1 MKDNEITFK
10 MFSILMISVGLLMFE
25 RGFFW
30 TKEQNDVLD
39 DSDFYM
45 ALHQIMPIW
54 MWGILGMLFSIL
66 IIIAPFFLPKQHLN
80 NKFNYLCLIGGTG
93 NGVFYFLMT
102 SASIFNA
109 INWLSPLQFATLTTI
124 NFLIAFYGGV
134 AVARKR

>member
-1 MKDNEITFK
+1 MKDNETTYK
-10 MFSILMISVGLLMFE
+10 MFSIFMLGVGLMMFE

-54 MWGILGMLFSIL
+54 MWGVMGMIFSIL
-66 IIIAPFFLPKQHLN
+66 IIIAPFFLPKQHIN

-93 NGVFYFLMT
+93 NGIFYF
-102 SASIFNA
+102 
-109 INWLSPLQFATLTTI
+109 
-124 NFLIAFYGGV
+124 
-134 AVARKR
+134 

>member
-1 MKDNEITFK
+1 MKDNEITYK
-10 MFSILMISVGLLMFE
+10 MFSILMVSVGLMMFE

-54 MWGILGMLFSIL
+54 LWGVLGMVFSIL

-80 NKFNYLCLIGGTG
+80 NKFNYLCLIGGVG